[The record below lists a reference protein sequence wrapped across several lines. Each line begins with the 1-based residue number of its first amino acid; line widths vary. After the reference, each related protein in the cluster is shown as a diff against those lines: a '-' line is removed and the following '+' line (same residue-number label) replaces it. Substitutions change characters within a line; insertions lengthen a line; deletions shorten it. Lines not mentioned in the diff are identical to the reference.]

1 MPKAGRKTRA
11 AWADLKESW
20 RMIVDIEKEGFK
32 LTENEADRNYDL
44 MKDKLRQADALVK
57 KRRSALRRYLLHKK
71 RGD

>member
-1 MPKAGRKTRA
+1 
-11 AWADLKESW
+11 
-20 RMIVDIEKEGFK
+20 MIVDIEKEGFK